1 MLWGL
6 EKDSKVFAR
15 EATGLVRGISPLGA
29 FVAGMLAMSPPVV
42 IYEFWSLTP
51 AIFPRSNTL
60 IIVALVFV
68 PVIFWAL
75 MYMQFNV
82 AMPRSGGD
90 YVWVS
95 RTIHPGVGFMANFY
109 IFFWQTT
116 VLGALAFLTTLF
128 MGAFFQVT
136 GIEFNS
142 PSTFALAATLAK
154 PINTTIVGSVLL
166 IVFALIIVSGI
177 RNTVFTEIV
186 LWAVSMAGIVV
197 FLGILVATSNG
208 TFITN
213 FNDVMGPS
221 ASSAQIMQIASKAG
235 WTPGWTFGA
244 SVAAMAFGILTIA
257 SFNWAMYTGG
267 EMKSVKRSSWAS
279 SIIPVIFGAGLFLV
293 LGYTIY
299 NTMGY
304 NFIQATG
311 LLYSTN
317 QGAVPAGTGA
327 AAVPLALPWV
337 YTIFMNGNAYLDSF
351 VALALV
357 LGVAGVLLPVFMLV
371 TRTLFAYSF
380 DRIIPTRFSSVSER
394 YHTPVFSIVF
404 VLIVA
409 IIVTAISN
417 LTFFYGTYLTNTT
430 LGFILATVI
439 VAIAAIKFPYGKTK
453 SIFQNSPGITKIK
466 VGGIPLITISGLV
479 TFVSFLY
486 VAYEGFTTPA
496 IGGVISPYSF
506 IGGIIIPFALP
517 WVIYYASKYYHR
529 AHGVNID
536 LAFKE
541 IPPE

>member
-1 MLWGL
+1 L
-6 EKDSKVFAR
+6 EKGSKVFAR
-15 EATGLVRGISPLGA
+15 DATGLVRGISPLGA

-51 AIFPRSNTL
+51 AIFPNSNTL
-60 IIVALVFV
+60 LIVALVFV
-68 PVIFWAL
+68 PVLFWAL
-75 MYMQFNV
+75 MYLQFNV

-95 RTIHPGVGFMANFY
+95 RTIHPAVGFMSNFY

-116 VLGALAFLTTLF
+116 VLGAIAFLTTLF
-128 MGAFFQVT
+128 LGGFFQVT

-154 PINTTIVGSVLL
+154 PVNTTIVGAVLL
-166 IVFALIIVSGI
+166 IFFALIMVSGV
-177 RNTVFTEIV
+177 RNTVFTEVI
-186 LWAVSMAGIVV
+186 LWGASMVGIVIYI
-197 FLGILVATSNG
+197 GILLFTSNS
-208 TFITN
+208 TFLTN
-213 FNDVMGPS
+213 FNNIMGPS
-221 ASSAQIMQIASKAG
+221 ASSSAIMAIASHAG
-235 WTPGWTFGA
+235 WTPGWTFDA
-244 SVAAMAFGILTIA
+244 SVGAMAFGILTIA

-267 EMKSVKRSSWAS
+267 EMKSVKRASWSS
-279 SIIPVIFGAGLFLV
+279 SIIPMVFGAGLFLI

-304 NFIQATG
+304 NFVQATG

-317 QGAVPAGTGA
+317 QSAVPAGTGA

-337 YTIFMNGNAYLDSF
+337 YTVFMNGNPYLDSF

-357 LGVAGVLLPVFMLV
+357 LGIAGVLLPVFMLV

-380 DRIIPTRFSSVSER
+380 DRILPARFSSVSDR
-394 YHTPVFSIVF
+394 FHTPVFSIVF
-404 VLIVA
+404 ILIIA

-430 LGFILATVI
+430 LGFILATVV
-439 VAIAAIKFPYGKTK
+439 VAAAAIKFPYGKTK
-453 SIFQNSPGITKIK
+453 SIFDNSPSITKVK
-466 VGGIPLITISGLV
+466 VAGIPLITISGIV
-479 TFVSFLY
+479 TLVSFLY

-506 IGGIIIPFALP
+506 IGGLLIPFALP
-517 WVIYYASKYYHR
+517 WVIYYASKSYHKS
-529 AHGVNID
+529 HGVDIS
-536 LAFKE
+536 LAFME